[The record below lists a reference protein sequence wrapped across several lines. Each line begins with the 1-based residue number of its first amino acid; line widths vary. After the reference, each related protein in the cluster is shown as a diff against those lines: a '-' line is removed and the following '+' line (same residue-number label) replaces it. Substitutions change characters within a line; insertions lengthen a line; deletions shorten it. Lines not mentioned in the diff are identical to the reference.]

1 MIFLG
6 FAHSKTERTLN
17 CVTPSLVPE
26 CICEIGWEVVL
37 TVLRIILGDQ
47 LSGQISSL
55 NGAESQQDIILMCE
69 VTAEAT
75 YVKHHKKK
83 LAFIFSAMRHF
94 AEELRVKGYRV
105 DYIRLDQDAPLHSLT
120 EAIEQVLA
128 THKVDHIITTEP
140 GEYRVLME
148 QQSWAET
155 FDLQSLSKVFD
166 KFKNFFSALRIS
178 TIQKIIDL
186 F

>member
-1 MIFLG
+1 MT
-6 FAHSKTERTLN
+6 A
-17 CVTPSLVPE
+17 
-26 CICEIGWEVVL
+26 
-37 TVLRIILGDQ
+37 LRIILGDQ
-47 LSGQISSL
+47 LSEQISSL
-55 NGAESQQDIILMCE
+55 DGADPQQDIILMCE

-94 AEELRVKGYRV
+94 AEELQTKGYQV

>member
-1 MIFLG
+1 M
-6 FAHSKTERTLN
+6 
-17 CVTPSLVPE
+17 
-26 CICEIGWEVVL
+26 
-37 TVLRIILGDQ
+37 GDQ

-69 VTAEAT
+69 VIAEAT

-105 DYIRLDQDAPLHSLT
+105 DYIRLDQDASLRILT
-120 EAIEQVLA
+120 EAILQVLA

-140 GEYRVLME
+140 GENRVWME
-148 QQSWAET
+148 
-155 FDLQSLSKVFD
+155 
-166 KFKNFFSALRIS
+166 
-178 TIQKIIDL
+178 
-186 F
+186 